1 MKITP
6 LLPLLFMGAALTG
19 CATSG
24 SGPVDVT
31 RFHRADQAAFAP
43 GSYTIDAASPYAP
56 QGLEGAVWTQAV
68 ARELDRLGFA
78 RENGS
83 RATYSVKVTQSRGMI
98 DPAMGGRRS
107 PVSVGVGGST
117 GSYGSG
123 VGLGIGIDLSGPPK
137 PRIGNDLSVQILR
150 NSDKAVMWEGRA
162 STTVKQGTP
171 AAEPSAVAAKMAEA
185 LFKGFPG
192 ESGKSIRVP

>member
-6 LLPLLFMGAALTG
+6 LLSATLLGFMLAG
-19 CATSG
+19 CATTA

-31 RFHRADQAAFAP
+31 RFHRADQVSFAP
-43 GSYTIDAASPYAP
+43 GSYVIDAANPYSP
-56 QGLEGAVWTQAV
+56 QGLEGAVWTEAV

-78 RENGS
+78 RDNGS
-83 RATYSVKVTQSRGMI
+83 RTAYTVKVTQSRGMI
-98 DPAMGGRRS
+98 DPAMRGRRS
-107 PVSVGVGGST
+107 PVSVGMGGST

-137 PRIGNDLSVQILR
+137 PRVGNDLSVQILR
-150 NSDKAVMWEGRA
+150 RSDNLVVWEGRA
-162 STTVKQGTP
+162 SSIVKQGTP

-185 LFKGFPG
+185 LFRGFPG

>member
-6 LLPLLFMGAALTG
+6 LLSATLLGFMLAG
-19 CATSG
+19 CATTA

-31 RFHRADQAAFAP
+31 RFHRADQVSFAP
-43 GSYTIDAASPYAP
+43 GSYVIDAANPYSP
-56 QGLEGAVWTQAV
+56 QGLEGAVWAEAV
-68 ARELDRLGFA
+68 ARELDRLGFT
-78 RENGS
+78 RDNGS
-83 RATYSVKVTQSRGMI
+83 RTAYTVKVTQSRGMI
-98 DPAMGGRRS
+98 DPAMRGRRS

-137 PRIGNDLSVQILR
+137 PRVGNDLSVQILR
-150 NSDKAVMWEGRA
+150 RSDNIVVWEGRA
-162 STTVKQGTP
+162 SSVVKQGTP

-185 LFKGFPG
+185 LFRGFPG